1 MKYYLLIIGDENE
14 NVRKPKRKKSENS
27 KGECSKTYTFQTRS
41 SPKKLFNAI
50 ETLTPVQK
58 MCLERIGLGGLL
70 EFKLDGIPNKLAFYV
85 VDNFN
90 PETMKI
96 KIAND
101 AIEVTKDLIGE
112 LLGIRNEGRDIMGD
126 EIEKDKEMLDS
137 WNEQFDKKE
146 ILTGDVKAVIRK
158 SKVADLN
165 FKLNFIVLFANVMGG
180 VKGKAV
186 CDLSVL
192 DHIRSDTDLAS
203 IYWCDYVWGG
213 LKSCKD
219 GWKRDMTNSY
229 FLGPLTLLTVSL

>member
-1 MKYYLLIIGDENE
+1 M
-14 NVRKPKRKKSENS
+14 
-27 KGECSKTYTFQTRS
+27 
-41 SPKKLFNAI
+41 
-50 ETLTPVQK
+50 QK

-158 SKVADLN
+158 SKVADFN

-192 DHIRSDTDLAS
+192 DHIRRDTDLTS
-203 IYWCDYVWGG
+203 INWCDYVWRG

-219 GWKRDMTNSY
+219 GWKRDMTNNY